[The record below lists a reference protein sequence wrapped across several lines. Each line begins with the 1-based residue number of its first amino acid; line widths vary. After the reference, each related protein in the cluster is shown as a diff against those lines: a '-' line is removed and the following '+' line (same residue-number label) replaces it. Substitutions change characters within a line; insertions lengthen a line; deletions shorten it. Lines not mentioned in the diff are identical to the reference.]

1 MRIEVAVWRADI
13 GKESLVVNGVDSFA
27 RRHHLWVDFGDE
39 ASVTVRIDG
48 IEDLSLDDVNARK
61 TTRFVRGIGID
72 LIVWNAPIADS
83 YDLSLARFDE
93 SERGVFGARGDDER
107 YIAVGASVF
116 VEGYGQIGAR

>member
-1 MRIEVAVWRADI
+1 M
-13 GKESLVVNGVDSFA
+13 
-27 RRHHLWVDFGDE
+27 
-39 ASVTVRIDG
+39 
-48 IEDLSLDDVNARK
+48 NARK

-107 YIAVGASVF
+107 YIALGASVF